1 MVIIDFMYAMFGK
14 MVAFH
19 FRELAFFYP
28 DFVAPTIVQKRKK
41 KRLQRTLALIRPDAL
56 RTRKGNLAYLNSRS
70 NSEKNYFSTTLQVKI
85 FGQWPSDDQL

>member
-1 MVIIDFMYAMFGK
+1 MKSTASEPGLTLYLMHAVFSMMVT
-14 MVAFH
+14 FH

-56 RTRKGNLAYLNSRS
+56 RTRKGNLADLNLRNRHLSVTERH
-70 NSEKNYFSTTLQVKI
+70 K
-85 FGQWPSDDQL
+85 